1 MRRDSRELAMQ
12 ILFHHEF
19 EANPASLQFSVDHFL
34 ALFEKKFNA
43 ETLNYAQVI
52 FEGIQKN
59 RPQIDDLIH
68 ACSAHWK
75 MNRMSSVDRN
85 ILRVATFEL
94 QFSTGEVQPQV
105 AINEAI
111 EIAKKYS
118 AAESP
123 AFINGVLDQV
133 AKKGA
138 TQR

>member
-1 MRRDSRELAMQ
+1 MRRESRELAMQ

-19 EANPASLQFSVDHFL
+19 ETNQASTLFSVEHFL

-43 ETLNYAQVI
+43 ETLTYAQLL

-59 RPQIDDLIH
+59 RNAVDDLIH
-68 ACSAHWK
+68 TCSAHWK

-94 QFSTGEVQPQV
+94 KFSTGEVQPQV
-105 AINEAI
+105 AMNEAI

-118 AAESP
+118 TAESS

-133 AKKGA
+133 SK
-138 TQR
+138 R

>member
-1 MRRDSRELAMQ
+1 MRRESRELAMQ

-19 EANPASLQFSVDHFL
+19 DTSGTPFAVEEFL
-34 ALFEKKFNA
+34 ALFEKSFNA
-43 ETLNYAQVI
+43 ETLNYAQTI

-59 RPQIDDLIH
+59 RAQVDDTIH

-94 QFSTGEVQPQV
+94 KFSNGEVQPQV

-118 AAESP
+118 TADSS

-133 AKKGA
+133 AK
-138 TQR
+138 R

>member
-19 EANPASLQFSVDHFL
+19 ETDQTASQFSVDHFL

-43 ETLNYAQVI
+43 ETLNYAQTI
-52 FEGIQKN
+52 FEGIQKY
-59 RPQIDDLIH
+59 RSQVDDVIH

-94 QFSTGEVQPQV
+94 KFSTGEVQPQV

-118 AAESP
+118 TAESS

-133 AKKGA
+133 AKKEV

>member
-1 MRRDSRELAMQ
+1 MRRESRELAMQ

-19 EANPASLQFSVDHFL
+19 ENDPSSTQFAVDHFL
-34 ALFEKKFNA
+34 ALYEKKFNT
-43 ETLNYAQVI
+43 ETLNYAQNI

-59 RPQIDDLIH
+59 RAQVDDLIH
-68 ACSAHWK
+68 SCSAHWK

-94 QFSTGEVQPQV
+94 KFSTGEVQPQV

-118 AAESP
+118 TAESS

-133 AKKGA
+133 AKKEA
-138 TQR
+138 TKR